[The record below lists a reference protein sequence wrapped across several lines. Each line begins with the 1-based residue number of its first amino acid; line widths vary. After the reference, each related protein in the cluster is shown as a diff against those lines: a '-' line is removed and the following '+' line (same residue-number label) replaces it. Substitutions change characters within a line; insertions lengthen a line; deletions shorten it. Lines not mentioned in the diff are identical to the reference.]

1 VSSTGARAAWWT
13 IVVVLILGIAA
24 ATTIGVRQSDR
35 SPVARP
41 DPAAA
46 RHVVTDTIEFAVPKL
61 LSYTPENVEASLKS
75 ARSLLTGTFKESYGD
90 IIDRTIIPA
99 AKSQRITTA
108 AKVVGTAVE
117 SLTDDAAKVL
127 VFVNQETTKAADI
140 APTKTANSVRAG
152 LQKVNGAW
160 LIDGFDPL

>member
-46 RHVVTDTIEFAVPKL
+46 RHVVTDTKSAVPKL
-61 LSYTPENVEASLKS
+61 LSYTPENVEASLNS
-75 ARSLLTGTFKESYGD
+75 ARSLLTVTFKESYGD
-90 IIDRTIIPA
+90 IIDRTIIQA

-117 SLTDDAAKVL
+117 SLTDDTAKVL

>member
-46 RHVVTDTIEFAVPKL
+46 RHVVTDTIKSAVPKL
-61 LSYTPENVEASLKS
+61 LSYTPENVEASLNS
-75 ARSLLTGTFKESYGD
+75 ARSLLTVTFKESYGD
-90 IIDRTIIPA
+90 IIDRTIIQA

-117 SLTDDAAKVL
+117 SLTDDTAVL